1 MREVTKETFQE
12 IVGQG
17 TVLIDVW
24 GPNCAP
30 CIAMLPK
37 IERFAQDMEVAK
49 VLEVVKLDSSKNRR
63 LCIDHRIMGMPAF
76 LLFHEGKEVSR
87 IGGNDLKFE
96 DMKTWLD
103 GHLQNLHHP
112 PPTSTT

>member
-24 GPNCAP
+24 GPACAP
-30 CIAMLPK
+30 CIAMMPK
-37 IERFAQDMEVAK
+37 IEELSKTAQGF
-49 VLEVVKLDSSKNRR
+49 EVVKLDSTKNRR

-76 LLFHEGKEVSR
+76 LLFNEGKEVSR
-87 IGGNDLKFE
+87 IGGNDLKFDE
-96 DMKTWLD
+96 MKQWLN
-103 GHLQNLHHP
+103 GHLETLGKGV
-112 PPTSTT
+112 S

>member
-24 GPNCAP
+24 GPACAP
-30 CIAMLPK
+30 CIAMMPK
-37 IERFAQDMEVAK
+37 IEQLSKMVEGV
-49 VLEVVKLDSSKNRR
+49 EVVKLDSSKNRR

-76 LLFHEGKEVSR
+76 LLFHNGKEVSR
-87 IGGNDLKFE
+87 IGGNDLKYE
-96 DMKTWLD
+96 EMKQWLD
-103 GHLQNLHHP
+103 GHLQNLHQL
-112 PPTSTT
+112 PPTSTI

>member
-1 MREVTKETFQE
+1 MREVTKETIQE

-24 GPNCAP
+24 GPACGP
-30 CIAMLPK
+30 CIAMMPK
-37 IERFAQDMEVAK
+37 IEELSKTAK
-49 VLEVVKLDSSKNRR
+49 SVEVVKLDSSKNRR

-76 LLFHEGKEVSR
+76 LLFNEGKEVSR

-96 DMKTWLD
+96 EMKTWLN
-103 GHLQNLHHP
+103 GHLEKLGKEVA
-112 PPTSTT
+112 

>member
-12 IVGQG
+12 IVGTG

-24 GPNCAP
+24 GPACSP
-30 CIAMLPK
+30 CIAMMPK
-37 IERFAQDMEVAK
+37 IEELSKTATGF
-49 VLEVVKLDSSKNRR
+49 EVVKLDSSKNRR

-76 LLFHEGKEVSR
+76 LLFHQGNEISR

-96 DMKTWLD
+96 EMKSWLD
-103 GHLQNLHHP
+103 GHLEKLV
-112 PPTSTT
+112 

>member
-37 IERFAQDMEVAK
+37 IEELSRTVK
-49 VLEVVKLDSSKNRR
+49 GVEVVKLDSSKNRR

-76 LLFHEGKEVSR
+76 LLFNEGKEVSR
-87 IGGNDLKFE
+87 IGGNDLKFDE
-96 DMKTWLD
+96 MKQWLN
-103 GHLQNLHHP
+103 GHL
-112 PPTSTT
+112 TTLGKEVA